1 MQIRR
6 ADLADIEMLAPLFD
20 AYRGFYG
27 QPSDELGAARFL
39 GERLAQAESVVLLA
53 VDGSGGGL
61 GFTQLYPLFS
71 SVRMGRVWLLND
83 LFVAEGARR
92 SGVADALMA
101 AAEDFARADGAAG
114 MQLETGD
121 DNLGAQALYRRRGW
135 ILEQGFQHYGLT
147 L

>member
-39 GERLAQAESVVLLA
+39 GERLTQAESVVLLA